1 MTNLKGTGFREEKTP
16 KNRIRI
22 HYTADQDPGSALGSI
37 RIQTGSTR
45 SPVFNT
51 GTGTPYTFIEI
62 KN

>member
-22 HYTADQDPGSALGSI
+22 HYTADQDPGFALGSI

-51 GTGTPYTFIEI
+51 GTGTY
-62 KN
+62 